1 MPVSLPDNPAIV
13 AAIKAAIP
21 NPPEWCLFWQ
31 WSWELTCMPRNEWAA
46 WVQAVGAIVA
56 LYVAIKAP
64 QWLAARERKRI
75 RRGYFAVI
83 GLDLRTGRVL
93 AQTYLRGRV
102 QSPAYRVPLHGL
114 ATALPALVADETLDT
129 TQTAALSDW
138 YLDATSFN
146 DCLDLTA
153 ELRRDK
159 GAWRGEVS
167 RNMLKA
173 EHLIAGTDPRRPTRY
188 DDAML
193 VLRQHMTK
201 ALRYRIDRHWWRLVG
216 PVVFK
221 RMPKDQ
227 VTGQNRSKDLE
238 NA

>member
-1 MPVSLPDNPAIV
+1 M
-13 AAIKAAIP
+13 
-21 NPPEWCLFWQ
+21 
-31 WSWELTCMPRNEWAA
+31 
-46 WVQAVGAIVA
+46 
-56 LYVAIKAP
+56 
-64 QWLAARERKRI
+64 
-75 RRGYFAVI
+75 I

-102 QSPAYRVPLHGL
+102 KSPAYRVPLHSL
-114 ATALPALVADETLDT
+114 ATALPDLVADETLDT

-159 GAWRGEVS
+159 GDWQSEVS

-173 EHLIAGTDPRRPTRY
+173 EPLIAGTDPRRSTRY

-193 VLRQHMTK
+193 ALRQHMTT
-201 ALRYRIDRHWWRLVG
+201 ALRYRIERHWWRLVG

-221 RMPKDQ
+221 RMPDLASSMEAPRPMKQ
-227 VTGQNRSKDLE
+227 PRSEPRRSCRSTRQSSLP
-238 NA
+238 